1 MSSHKKKF
9 LMSNISWR
17 FEMMNKRPYF
27 CLVLIVFL
35 VLFTTSVLWA
45 QEKCQVNQF
54 RQLYQELPTPN
65 SYRTASGAP
74 GPQYWQQR
82 ADYDMS
88 VELDENKQR
97 LYGVE
102 TITYFNNS
110 PDPLTYL
117 WLQLDQNIRAR
128 DSVSNIA
135 RSGGISDPM
144 EFRFLQRLHSDFDGG
159 FKIEY
164 VKDRDDR
171 ALPFTVVD
179 TMMRVDLPQVLS
191 PNSHYSFKIK
201 WWYNINDKSKIGG
214 RSGFDYYEKD
224 GNHVFAIAQFFPR
237 MAVYDETE
245 GWQHKQFLGSGEF
258 ALPFGNYRVSITVPS
273 DHILGATGILQ
284 NADEVLTSQQKA
296 RLEEARQS
304 SEDTVCIVT
313 EDEAEQNEG
322 KRSDTRKTW
331 IFEAE
336 DVRDFAFASSRKFIW
351 DAMAVKF
358 GKRIVL
364 AMSFYPKEG
373 NPLWEKYSTKA
384 VAHAIKVYS
393 KFTFDYPYPKAIS
406 VLVGRGG
413 GMEYPMIAFNGG
425 KPETDGTYPERLK
438 YSLIGVVIHEFGHNF
453 FPMIVNSD
461 ERQWAWMDEGLNTF
475 LEYLAEQEWER
486 EFAERN
492 GPAYTMVNYM
502 KGSKTYMSPI
512 MTAPDADLHVGSNA
526 YAKTAAGLNILRE
539 TIMGRELFDFAF
551 REYARRWKF
560 KHPTPADFFR
570 TLEDASG
577 MDLDWFWRGWFFGTD
592 HVDLAID
599 NVKWYRINTMEPE
612 LAKAIEYE
620 KKNRNRKQYISNI
633 RNKKDIEKTAVE
645 KDESLSDF
653 YDEYDPLEVTP
664 MDEKQYRKYLD
675 SLSEEEKQLLQA
687 DYNYYE
693 VSLLNK
699 GGMVMPVILKFD
711 YADGSEEVKRI
722 PAEIWRRYNDS
733 VQKIFTTK
741 KEVRRITLDP
751 FLETADVDTRNN
763 EWVLQ
768 ETPDY
773 FEVKKDEEPSE
784 ENLMQKVRHMKGEKK
799 K

>member
-1 MSSHKKKF
+1 MF
-9 LMSNISWR
+9 
-17 FEMMNKRPYF
+17 NKRLFF
-27 CLVLIVFL
+27 CLVLIISLFSLNKAVL
-35 VLFTTSVLWA
+35 VA
-45 QEKCQVNQF
+45 QGEDQVNQF

-65 SYRTASGAP
+65 AYRTASGAP
-74 GPQYWQQR
+74 GPQYWQQK

-97 LYGVE
+97 IYGTE

-110 PDPLTYL
+110 PDTLAYL
-117 WLQLDQNIRAR
+117 WLQLDQNIRAK
-128 DSVSNIA
+128 DSMSEMA
-135 RSGGISDPM
+135 GSGRISDPM
-144 EFRFLQRLHSDFDGG
+144 NFRFLERIHSDFDGG

-164 VKDRDDR
+164 VKDNNDRD
-171 ALPFTVVD
+171 LHYKIVD
-179 TMMRVDLPQVLS
+179 TMMRVDLPQALS
-191 PNSHYSFKIK
+191 PDSQYSLKIK

-237 MAVYDETE
+237 MAVYNETE

-258 ALPFGNYRVSITVPS
+258 ALPFGNYRVRITVPS
-273 DHILGATGILQ
+273 DHILGATGTLQ
-284 NADEVLTSQQKA
+284 NVDEVLTATQQDRLKDA
-296 RLEEARQS
+296 RDS
-304 SEDTVCIVT
+304 SENTVFIVT
-313 EDEAEQNEG
+313 EDEAVQNEEERAD
-322 KRSDTRKTW
+322 KKKTW

-336 DVRDFAFASSRKFIW
+336 NVRDFAFASSRKFIW

-358 GKRIVL
+358 GERTVL
-364 AMSFYPKEG
+364 AMSFYTKEG

-393 KFTFDYPYPKAIS
+393 KFTFDYPYPKSIS
-406 VLVGRGG
+406 VLAGRGG

-425 KPETDGTYPERLK
+425 KTEPDGTYSERLK

-475 LEYLAEQEWER
+475 VEYLAEQEWER
-486 EFAERN
+486 EFAQRE
-492 GPAYTMVNYM
+492 GLAYGMVDYM
-502 KGSKTYMSPI
+502 KGDKKYMSPI

-551 REYARRWKF
+551 KEYARRWKF

-577 MDLDWFWRGWFFGTD
+577 LDLDWFWRGWFFGTD

-599 NVKWYRINTMEPE
+599 NVRWYKINTMEPE

-620 KKNRNRKQYISNI
+620 KKNRERKQYISNI
-633 RNKKDIEKTAVE
+633 RNKKDIEKTALE
-645 KDESLSDF
+645 KDKSLSDF

-664 MDEKQYRKYLD
+664 LDEKQYQEYLD

-687 DYNYYE
+687 GYNYYE
-693 VSLLNK
+693 VSLLNN
-699 GGMVMPVILKFD
+699 GGMVMPVILKFE
-711 YADGSEEVKRI
+711 YSDGSEEVKRI

-733 VQKIFTTK
+733 VQKVFMTK

-751 FLETADVDTRNN
+751 FLETSDVDTMNN
-763 EWVLQ
+763 MWTLQ
-768 ETPDY
+768 EKPDY
-773 FEVKKDEEPSE
+773 FELEKFERPAEK
-784 ENLMQKVRHMKGEKK
+784 NLMQKVKEMEKEKK

>member
-1 MSSHKKKF
+1 MF
-9 LMSNISWR
+9 
-17 FEMMNKRPYF
+17 NKRLFF
-27 CLVLIVFL
+27 CLVLMISLSSFKTT
-35 VLFTTSVLWA
+35 VLAA
-45 QEKCQVNQF
+45 QGKDQLNQF

-65 SYRTASGAP
+65 AYRTASGAP

-97 LYGVE
+97 IYGTE

-110 PDPLTYL
+110 PDTLTYL
-117 WLQLDQNIRAR
+117 WLQLDQNILAK
-128 DSVSNIA
+128 DSMTNKAS
-135 RSGGISDPM
+135 SGRISDPM
-144 EFRFLQRLHSDFDGG
+144 DFRFLERIHSDFDGG

-164 VKDRDDR
+164 VKDKEDR
-171 ALPFTVVD
+171 AIHYTVVD
-179 TMMRVDLPQVLS
+179 TMMRVDLPQALS
-191 PNSHYSFKIK
+191 PQSQYSFKIK

-224 GNHVFAIAQFFPR
+224 GNYVFAIAQFFPR
-237 MAVYDETE
+237 MAVYNETE
-245 GWQHKQFLGSGEF
+245 GWQHKPYLGSGEF
-258 ALPFGNYRVSITVPS
+258 ALPFGNYRVKITVPS

-284 NADEVLTSQQKA
+284 NAGEVLTAPQRA
-296 RLEEARQS
+296 RLEDAHHSTEN
-304 SEDTVCIVT
+304 TVFIVT
-313 EDEAEQNEG
+313 EDEAVQNEEERTD
-322 KRSDTRKTW
+322 KKKTW

-336 DVRDFAFASSRKFIW
+336 NVRDFAFASSRKFIW
-351 DAMAVKF
+351 DAMAVNF
-358 GKRIVL
+358 GERIVL
-364 AMSFYPKEG
+364 AMSLYTKEG
-373 NPLWEKYSTKA
+373 NPIWEKYSTKA
-384 VAHAIKVYS
+384 VAHAIKIYS

-406 VLVGRGG
+406 VLAGRRG

-425 KPETDGTYPERLK
+425 KPEPDGTYSERLK

-475 LEYLAEQEWER
+475 LEYLAEQEWDR

-492 GPAYTMVNYM
+492 GPAYTMIDYM
-502 KGSKTYMSPI
+502 KGSKEHMSPI
-512 MTAPDADLHVGSNA
+512 MTAPDTDLHVGSNA

-551 REYARRWKF
+551 KEYARRWKF

-599 NVKWYRINTMEPE
+599 NVKWYKVNTREPE

-620 KKNRNRKQYISNI
+620 KKNRNRNQYISNI
-633 RNKKDIEKTAVE
+633 RNKKEIEKTTLE
-645 KDESLSDF
+645 KDKLLSDF

-664 MDEKQYRKYLD
+664 FDEKQYKKYLQ
-675 SLSEEEKQLLQA
+675 SLSEEQKHLLQA
-687 DYNYYE
+687 GYNYYE
-693 VSLLNK
+693 VSLSNN

-711 YADGSEEVKRI
+711 YSDGSEEVKRI

-733 VQKIFTTK
+733 VQKIFATK
-741 KEVRRITLDP
+741 KEVRCITLDP
-751 FLETADVDTRNN
+751 FLETADVDKRNN
-763 EWVLQ
+763 MWAIQ
-768 ETPDY
+768 EKPDY
-773 FEVKKDEEPSE
+773 FEVKKIEEPSKK
-784 ENLMQKVRHMKGEKK
+784 NLMQEVKEMEGEKK